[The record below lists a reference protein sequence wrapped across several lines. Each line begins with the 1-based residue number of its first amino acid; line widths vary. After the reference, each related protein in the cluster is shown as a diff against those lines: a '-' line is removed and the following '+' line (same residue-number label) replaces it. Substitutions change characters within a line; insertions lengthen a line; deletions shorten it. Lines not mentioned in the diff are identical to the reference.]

1 MNERIEQELDLLKT
15 VYPDLEWYPESFW
28 VRIPSYPLPEGVWER
43 SEIELA
49 FQMPQNLPGQ
59 QPYGFWVRPGL
70 QLANGGTPTNYGYP
84 VNTPLGEEWGQFSW
98 SPISWQ
104 PKAEITSGSNMLN
117 FVRSIADRLREGS

>member
-1 MNERIEQELDLLKT
+1 MNERVEQELALLKT
-15 VYPDLEWYPESFW
+15 VYPALEWHPESFW
-28 VRIPSYPLPEGVWER
+28 VRIPSYPLPNGAWDR

-70 QLANGGTPTNYGYP
+70 GLAKGGTPTNYVHP
-84 VNTPLGEEWGQFSW
+84 VATPLGEGWGQFSW

-104 PKAEITSGSNMLN
+104 PKAEITAGSNMLN
-117 FVRSIADRLREGS
+117 FARSIADRLREGN

>member
-1 MNERIEQELDLLKT
+1 MNERIEQELALLRT
-15 VYPDLEWYPESFW
+15 VYPDLEWHSESFW
-28 VRIPSYPLPEGVWER
+28 VRIPSYPLPDGVWNR

-70 QLANGGTPTNYGYP
+70 NLASGGTPNNYTYP
-84 VNTPLGEEWGQFSW
+84 VTTPLGEGWGQFSW

-104 PKAEITSGSNMLN
+104 PQVEITAGSNMLN
-117 FVRSIADRLREGS
+117 FVRSIADRLREGH